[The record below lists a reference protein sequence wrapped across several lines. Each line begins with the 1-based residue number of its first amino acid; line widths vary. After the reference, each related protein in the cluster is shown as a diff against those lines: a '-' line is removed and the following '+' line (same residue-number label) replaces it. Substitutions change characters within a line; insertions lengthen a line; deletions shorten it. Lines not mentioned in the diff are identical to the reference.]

1 MAPPS
6 AFVAGLAPAA
16 SSFLGAR
23 VAAADVQVRRPV
35 AAGARMLASGG
46 TPTKFDRMRQKWGAP
61 AVDESKGGMY
71 VWLPACAWVVCICV
85 VHGLL

>member
-6 AFVAGLAPAA
+6 AFVAGLAPPA
-16 SSFLGAR
+16 SSFFGAR
-23 VAAADVQVRRPV
+23 AAPTSDVQVRRPV
-35 AAGARMLASGG
+35 TTGARMQAAAG

-71 VWLPACAWVVCICV
+71 V
-85 VHGLL
+85 